1 MSVEG
6 AFRRLR
12 WGLAPGRHRAVR
24 RPADAPDELVEL
36 GRLVRIELSDGRLVV
51 PRGPPVWL
59 VTSAALDEL
68 WLVAGGG
75 IASEAPDGFI
85 TAITYAGPKG
95 EVDAW
100 WRHAFWHPLPMLV
113 EGQIRRGESRYG
125 LSEHGIVR

>member
-1 MSVEG
+1 MSADA

-12 WGLAPGRHRAVR
+12 WGLAPGGRCAVW
-24 RPADAPDELVEL
+24 RPVDAPEELVEL
-36 GRLVRIELSDGRLVV
+36 GQLVRIELSDGAVIE
-51 PRGPPVWL
+51 PRESAVWL

-68 WLVAGGG
+68 WLVSEGG
-75 IASEAPDGFI
+75 IANKAPDGFI